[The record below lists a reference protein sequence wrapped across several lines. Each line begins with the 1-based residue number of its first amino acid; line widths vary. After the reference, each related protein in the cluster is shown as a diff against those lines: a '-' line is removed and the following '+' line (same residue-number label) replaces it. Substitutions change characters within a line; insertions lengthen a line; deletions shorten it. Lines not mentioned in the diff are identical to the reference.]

1 MGLGTNIGDRK
12 ANLRQ
17 AISELEAA
25 GINIIKVSSVYETEP
40 VGVVEQDWFYN
51 MVAGVETIL
60 SAEDL
65 LLTVKAI
72 EEKMGRATTYHW
84 GPRVIDIDILLYD
97 DLQLKKEVEPGR
109 QLNLPHPE
117 LKNRA
122 FVIQPLLEIEP
133 NKTLPGGS
141 PVKDFLEY
149 TKDQVIRKIGSLDM

>member
-1 MGLGTNIGDRK
+1 LGLGTNIGDRK